1 MNTQTISLSST
12 STTDSQTL
20 DTVEMFDTTK
30 VALDISNIYS
40 KTFPTAV
47 DVSWGDGSENLD
59 VDIVIL
65 KDYRVDSIIQE
76 IVKGVKPS
84 FLTKCYSHT
93 YLAPSSTLKQTLCA
107 QVNVTYATG
116 DITTF
121 HIPVVMTGEG
131 YYQLIGDME
140 VVGVELLGD
149 ESNSVSMS
157 LISKNSGHIMQM
169 NNLEFNIIRDPVQD
183 PLYIRYIQNDPF
195 QSKLF
200 TDFDNGEFDTGCW
213 MYGLDT
219 TGVGLSGN
227 TYGVQGDSRRCT
239 LIGRNCFIA
248 AHHWGPWPGFQVKF
262 VDGNGDS
269 HIYTVDQKCDTTS
282 LTNRD
287 IRIGTFT
294 EDVSDTLPSYA
305 IGTNIYDDEWL
316 VATRSRR
323 LADTGAYS
331 PPADQRVMLE
341 QIYSFSTTSVS
352 WSTSKFPAEAL
363 INYDAAASGDSG
375 DPLFRLNSRGVLE
388 VVSSYLSV
396 GGGPQYGTADTL
408 TAIDQWLTLQGTTRV
423 AQEAQL

>member
-59 VDIVIL
+59 VDIVIF

-107 QVNVTYATG
+107 RVNVTYVTG

-169 NNLEFNIIRDPVQD
+169 NNLEFN
-183 PLYIRYIQNDPF
+183 
-195 QSKLF
+195 
-200 TDFDNGEFDTGCW
+200 
-213 MYGLDT
+213 
-219 TGVGLSGN
+219 
-227 TYGVQGDSRRCT
+227 DS
-239 LIGRNCFIA
+239 
-248 AHHWGPWPGFQVKF
+248 
-262 VDGNGDS
+262 
-269 HIYTVDQKCDTTS
+269 
-282 LTNRD
+282 
-287 IRIGTFT
+287 
-294 EDVSDTLPSYA
+294 
-305 IGTNIYDDEWL
+305 
-316 VATRSRR
+316 
-323 LADTGAYS
+323 
-331 PPADQRVMLE
+331 
-341 QIYSFSTTSVS
+341 
-352 WSTSKFPAEAL
+352 
-363 INYDAAASGDSG
+363 
-375 DPLFRLNSRGVLE
+375 
-388 VVSSYLSV
+388 
-396 GGGPQYGTADTL
+396 
-408 TAIDQWLTLQGTTRV
+408 
-423 AQEAQL
+423 